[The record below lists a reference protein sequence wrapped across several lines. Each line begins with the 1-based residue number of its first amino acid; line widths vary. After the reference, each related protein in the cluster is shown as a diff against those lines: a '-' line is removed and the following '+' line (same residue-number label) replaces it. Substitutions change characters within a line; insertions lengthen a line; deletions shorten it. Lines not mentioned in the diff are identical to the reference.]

1 MPQTQAGGTSTNR
14 RLELKH
20 RTGVGRTTRCRRS
33 IQSSIGPENDLR
45 SGCTTVSKME
55 LIQVRQSPDG
65 IHELEPENVS
75 AVTASTVF
83 GCSIQIATL
92 IDRHSG
98 IGVGTVISVREGVQH
113 SVGLGLSG

>member
-1 MPQTQAGGTSTNR
+1 
-14 RLELKH
+14 
-20 RTGVGRTTRCRRS
+20 
-33 IQSSIGPENDLR
+33 
-45 SGCTTVSKME
+45 ME

-75 AVTASTVF
+75 TVTASTVF

-98 IGVGTVISVREGVQH
+98 IGVGTVISVREGVQD
-113 SVGLGLSG
+113 SVGLGLSGERRRQREHASHKRQVGQLQRGGNVSTAGSGSHKLPRDDRLPATCCALSF